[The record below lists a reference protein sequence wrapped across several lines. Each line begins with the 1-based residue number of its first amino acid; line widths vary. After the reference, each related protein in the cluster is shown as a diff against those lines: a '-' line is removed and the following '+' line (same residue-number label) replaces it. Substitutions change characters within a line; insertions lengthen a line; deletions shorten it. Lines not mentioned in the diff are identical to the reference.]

1 MDNIDELLGDAY
13 KGKPISIEQKPK
25 EEPKPAGRPPD
36 FTGDGVSIW
45 VNQTKEGKAY
55 LSVQI
60 LKSIKIACFRRSA

>member
-1 MDNIDELLGDAY
+1 MEYNIDQLLGDAY
-13 KGKPISIEQKPK
+13 KGKPISIEQ
-25 EEPKPAGRPPD
+25 PKPAGRPPD

-60 LKSIKIACFRRSA
+60 LKSIKVACFRRST